1 MEIKKTFVGAR
12 MNKALDER
20 LIPDGEYIDAMNIR
34 ISSDEDGEA
43 GSAENA
49 KGNERLTTLFYDGQE
64 LDNAVCIGTIADE
77 SKSII
82 YWFVTSPTVDMIVS
96 FNVDNNT
103 LKYHVVSTSVLN
115 FNEQYPVNGVNLIDN
130 LLFFTDN
137 FNQPRRINVQSTYAE
152 PIAGVDQI
160 TEDDI
165 SVIVKPP
172 ISAPEITLITSPAYN
187 NYIED
192 KFIRF
197 SYRYKYINGEY
208 SALSEFSDLAFS
220 PGQFRLDY
228 SSYDMTGMRNIANK
242 VNVTFNTGDERVVG
256 VDLCF
261 KLSNNN
267 VVSVISRF
275 DKQNEGWSDNAE
287 QTITFDNQ
295 KIYTTLQQSELLRV
309 YDNVPKLAKAQTT
322 LGNRIF
328 YGNYVDGYNIDES
341 VDYSLD
347 LISEDIGVSDIF
359 ADESNGD
366 DYEIDT
372 TTTIT
377 DSQLDLDLSGIEL
390 VEGASIYINLSIE
403 HDSFGGDASYGTS
416 VTNSYSAP
424 FQFILPR
431 DYTSVSDLASDAI
444 FLSAIEL
451 TDTVANASSGYSL
464 SDLFY
469 ASIAVASDWTL
480 VDGGVTALGQG
491 FVVSSNGNILSLQVP
506 ALKIEDDLNPGT
518 FAYEYFSNSAA
529 SSATFVEIN
538 SRSSLHSNRD
548 YEVGIVYMDEYNRAS
563 TVLVDTDNTVNV
575 PANLSENKNSIRL
588 NIINKA
594 PEWAKRYRLMMKP
607 SKGQYDTIYTN
618 RFYYDESQAS
628 WWLNLEGDNQ
638 TKCKVGDT
646 LYVKVDSS
654 GATNAVVTCKVLEL
668 KTLAENDI
676 PSVTHPPGLYMK
688 VRNSGF
694 NISKGDVEDYLPGRI
709 SASTSGIREFSD
721 IAYPVFI
728 PDPGGALT
736 NKPVPIPAGSQVEIY
751 FKNERIGSGS
761 SCVKKKFLYDKTFI
775 ASQDYDNIY
784 DFITAQNIDLSIPSN
799 DVFVDS
805 AGDLPTAS
813 FTTNIGNENSFTT
826 IGGETFIANSFLS
839 REAYVTKIGYM
850 YDSATGEA
858 WLGFKNAAGTNCGGR
873 RYRLSVDIKIF
884 TAGGLLV
891 FETKPDEVNSEVF
904 FEGQKSYPIIN
915 RNHQGNIQNQTDVAN
930 CIVDLDMFN
939 CFSFGNGVESFKIDD
954 GIATPGFNIGER
966 FSAVAEQDYKE
977 AHRYSDITYSGVYN
991 EETNINKLN
1000 EFNLGLVNYRL
1011 LERLF
1016 GHINRLHGRQTDIL
1030 VLQEDKISYLLAGK
1044 NLLSDA
1050 AGGGTLTSVPEV
1062 LGTQISR
1069 IEEFG
1074 ISDDADSFAVYG
1086 YDVFFTDTKRG
1097 AVLNLRGGSSSS
1109 DQLNVIS
1116 QLGMRTWFRDKF
1128 IDKKDNLKIG
1138 GYDPYSAEYVL
1149 NFSELTHPEE
1159 PDTIECGQTI
1169 RGSGNYDSIVLQTSN
1184 AIGTVTI
1191 TYDTEE
1197 DADILVTYNG
1207 VDVIDT
1213 TVNGSGSLSFKKSLQ
1228 SVNEYSASIQTTGT
1242 WEITLGCVETQP
1254 LTIINV
1260 VTSDISQ
1267 EGLFTKQ
1274 NHFWFDGIVTSTQS
1288 AENEVQLLDVPLSLY
1303 TVEDGFESEGY
1314 FPANNA
1320 TVVMRSPDTINR
1332 AHDVSVD
1339 KMYYLISDT
1348 LYDDISDILP
1358 LATEITN
1365 VFINNGVVTRSFLY
1379 NNVNDDRY
1387 LYMIW
1392 SYGNPSGGGLNVAP
1406 FAYNNLFN
1414 TEKNVA
1420 VATTLTGFDPDGDTL
1435 SYTVTVNP
1443 THGTLSGTAPN
1454 LTYTP
1459 NTDYLGF
1466 DSFKF
1471 KVNDG
1476 TVDSN
1481 IATVTINVTEPLS
1494 LTPFSVIIT
1503 GDANDT
1509 NSCISMGAL
1518 GIRFHDGAGAYPTIG
1533 DFVYDSTGGGYVLF
1547 NGGNLWYRMDN
1558 NVTVRINSSG
1568 QVQEEISC
1576 I

>member
-43 GSAENA
+43 GSVENA
-49 KGNERLTTLFYDGQE
+49 KGNERLTTLTYDGQN
-64 LDNAVCIGTIADE
+64 LTNAVCIGTIADE

-82 YWFVTSPTVDMIVS
+82 YWFVTHPTVDMIVS

-115 FNEQYPVNGVNLIDN
+115 FNEQYPINGVNLIDN

-137 FNQPRRINVQSTYAE
+137 FNPPRRINVQSTYAQ

-172 ISAPEITLITSPAYN
+172 KEAPQISLITSPAYN

-197 SYRYKYINGEY
+197 SYRYKYANGEY

-228 SSYDMTGMRNIANK
+228 ATYDMTGMRNIANK

-256 VDLCF
+256 IDLCF

-275 DKQNEGWSDNAE
+275 NKQDEGWSDNAD

-309 YDNVPKLAKAQTT
+309 YDNVPRRAKAQAT

-328 YGNYVDGYNIDES
+328 YGNYVDGYNIDEAL
-341 VDYSLD
+341 DYSLE
-347 LISEDIGVSDIF
+347 LISEDVGLSDITV
-359 ADESNGD
+359 DESDGD
-366 DYEIDT
+366 DYEIET

-377 DSQLDLDLSGIEL
+377 DSKLDLDLSGINL
-390 VEGASIYINLSIE
+390 VEGASIYINLNIE
-403 HDSFGGDASYGTS
+403 HDSFGGDISYGTS
-416 VTNSYSAP
+416 ATNSYNTP

-431 DYTSVSDLASDAI
+431 DYTSVADLASDTD
-444 FLSAIEL
+444 FLAAIEL
-451 TDTVANASSGYSL
+451 TSTVANASDGYSL

-469 ASIAVASDWTL
+469 ASIATASDWTL
-480 VDGGVTALGQG
+480 IDGGVTALGQG

-548 YEVGIVYMDEYNRAS
+548 YEVGIVYLDEYNRAS
-563 TVLVDTDNTVNV
+563 TVLVDTSNTVHV
-575 PANLSENKNSIRL
+575 PANVSDLKNSIRL
-588 NIINKA
+588 TIKNKA

-654 GATNAVVTCKVLEL
+654 GVTNDVVTCKVLEL
-668 KTLAENDI
+668 KTLAEDEI
-676 PSVTHPPGLYMK
+676 PSVTHPAGLYMK

-694 NISKGDVEDYLPGRI
+694 NISDGVLDDYLPGRI
-709 SASTSGIREFSD
+709 SADTNGLPEFSD
-721 IAYPVFI
+721 IAYPMFI
-728 PDPGGALT
+728 TNPVTGGT
-736 NKPVPIPAGSQVEIY
+736 QYIPMPIPAGSQVEIY
-751 FKNERIGSGS
+751 FRNSRNGSGN
-761 SCVKKKFLYDKTFI
+761 SCRKKRFLYEKTFT

-784 DFITAQNIDLSIPSN
+784 DFITAQNIDLSIPTN
-799 DVFVDS
+799 DPAVDS
-805 AGDLPTAS
+805 SGTVPTAS
-813 FTTNIGNENSFTT
+813 FTTNIGDENSFTT
-826 IGGETFIANSFLS
+826 INGETVISNTFLS
-839 REAYVTKIGYM
+839 RQSYVTKIGYM
-850 YDSATGEA
+850 YNSSTGKA
-858 WLGFKNAAGTNCGGR
+858 WLGFKNAAGTTCGDR
-873 RYRLSVDIKIF
+873 PYYLDVEIKIF

-891 FETKPDEVNSEVF
+891 FETNPDDVNSEVF
-904 FEGQKSYPIIN
+904 FEGQKSYPIVD
-915 RNHQGNIQNQTDVAN
+915 RYHQGNIQNQTATDD

-954 GIATPGFNIGER
+954 ALATPGFNIGER

-991 EETNINKLN
+991 EETNLNKLN

-1016 GHINRLHGRQTDIL
+1016 GDINRLHGRQTDIL

-1074 ISDDADSFAVYG
+1074 ISNDADSFAVYG
-1086 YDVFFTDTKRG
+1086 YDIFFTDTKRG
-1097 AVLNLRGGSSSS
+1097 AVLNLKGGSSSS

-1128 IDKKDNLKIG
+1128 IEKKDNLKIG
-1138 GYDPYSAEYVL
+1138 GYDPYSREYVL
-1149 NFSELTHPEE
+1149 NFSDTKHPQE

-1169 RGSGNYDSIVLQTSN
+1169 NGSGDYDSIVLQTSN

-1191 TYDTEE
+1191 TYDTS
-1197 DADILVTYNG
+1197 DDTDILVTYDG
-1207 VDVIDT
+1207 SSVINT

-1228 SVNEYSASIQTTGT
+1228 SVNEYSVDIETTGT
-1242 WEITLGCVETQP
+1242 WTITLGCVETQP
-1254 LTIINV
+1254 LSIVSI
-1260 VTSDISQ
+1260 VTSDLSQ

-1274 NHFWFDGIVTSTQS
+1274 NHFWFDGNVTSPLS
-1288 AENEVQLLDVPLSLY
+1288 SDNEVQLLNVPVSLY
-1303 TVEDGFESEGY
+1303 NVEDGFESEGY
-1314 FPANNA
+1314 FPAQNA
-1320 TVVMRSPDTINR
+1320 TVTMRGIDTINR
-1332 AHDVSVD
+1332 PYDQTVD

-1348 LYDDISDILP
+1348 LYTDISVILP

-1365 VFINNGVVTRSFLY
+1365 IFINNGVVTRSFLY
-1379 NNVNDDRY
+1379 DNVNDDKY

-1392 SYGNPSGGGLNVAP
+1392 SYGNPSGGANNPP

-1414 TEKNVA
+1414 TDKNVA
-1420 VATTLTGFDPDGDTL
+1420 IPTTLTGFDPDGDPL
-1435 SYTVTVNP
+1435 SFTVTINP

-1459 NTDYLGF
+1459 STDYVGL

-1476 TVDSN
+1476 TDDSN
-1481 IATVTINVTEPLS
+1481 IATISINITEPLV
-1494 LTPFSVIIT
+1494 LTAFSVIIT

-1509 NSCISMGAL
+1509 NSCASMGAL

-1533 DFVYDSTGGGYVLF
+1533 DFVYDSTPGGYVPF
-1547 NGGNLWYRMDN
+1547 NGNGLWYRMDN
-1558 NVTVRINSSG
+1558 NVTIRINSSG
-1568 QVQEEISC
+1568 QVLQEISC
-1576 I
+1576 